1 MAWTSTDVTA
11 LEAAI
16 KIGARQVRHSDGR
29 MVTYHSLDEMMRLL
43 EAMKNGVA
51 STGGTARTRCTLA
64 TFSKD

>member
-1 MAWTSTDVTA
+1 MAWTSSDITA

-16 KIGARQVRHSDGR
+16 KIGARHVQHSDGR

-43 EAMKNGVA
+43 AAMKNDVA
-51 STGGTARTRCTLA
+51 STAGSARTSCTLA